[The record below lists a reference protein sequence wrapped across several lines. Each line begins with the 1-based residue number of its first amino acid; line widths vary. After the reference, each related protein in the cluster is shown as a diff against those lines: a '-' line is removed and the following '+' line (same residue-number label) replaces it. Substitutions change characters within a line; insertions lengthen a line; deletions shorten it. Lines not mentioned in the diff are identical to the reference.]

1 MRSNVPDVQH
11 EVPDVPDVQRVVLET
26 LATLGGQ
33 APPGRSILDTRLA
46 DTGLDS
52 LDLMEWLD
60 VIEERCGIRLEDDFV
75 HAGTTVADVI
85 AFVDTLVG
93 RAAG

>member
-1 MRSNVPDVQH
+1 MLPNVQLI
-11 EVPDVPDVQRVVLET
+11 VLEA
-26 LATLGGQ
+26 LAELGGKAAQ
-33 APPGRSILDTRLA
+33 GGVILDARLA

-60 VIEERCGIRLEDDFV
+60 VIEERCGIRVEDDFV

-85 AFVDTLVG
+85 AFVETLVARLDG
-93 RAAG
+93 

>member
-1 MRSNVPDVQH
+1 MLPNVQLI
-11 EVPDVPDVQRVVLET
+11 VLEA
-26 LATLGGQ
+26 LSELGGK
-33 APPGRSILDTRLA
+33 PPQGGAILDARLA

-60 VIEERCGIRLEDDFV
+60 VIEERCGIRVEDDFV

-85 AFVDTLVG
+85 AFVETLVA
-93 RAAG
+93 RLDD

>member
-1 MRSNVPDVQH
+1 MPPNVQLI
-11 EVPDVPDVQRVVLET
+11 VLES
-26 LATLGGQ
+26 LAELGGK
-33 APPGRSILDTRLA
+33 APQGGVILDARLA

-60 VIEERCGIRLEDDFV
+60 VIEERCGIRVEDDFV

-85 AFVDTLVG
+85 AFTETLVARLDG
-93 RAAG
+93 

>member
-1 MRSNVPDVQH
+1 MD
-11 EVPDVPDVQRVVLET
+11 
-26 LATLGGQ
+26 A
-33 APPGRSILDTRLA
+33 RLA

-60 VIEERCGIRLEDDFV
+60 VIEERCGIRVEDDFV

-85 AFVDTLVG
+85 ALVETLVARLDG
-93 RAAG
+93 

>member
-1 MRSNVPDVQH
+1 MD
-11 EVPDVPDVQRVVLET
+11 
-26 LATLGGQ
+26 A
-33 APPGRSILDTRLA
+33 RLA

-60 VIEERCGIRLEDDFV
+60 AIEERCSIRVEDDFV

-85 AFVDTLVG
+85 AFVETL
-93 RAAG
+93 AARSNG

>member
-1 MRSNVPDVQH
+1 M
-11 EVPDVPDVQRVVLET
+11 
-26 LATLGGQ
+26 
-33 APPGRSILDTRLA
+33 LDARLA

-60 VIEERCGIRLEDDFV
+60 VIEERCGIRVEDDFV

-85 AFVDTLVG
+85 TFVDGLVA
-93 RAAG
+93 RKSN

>member
-1 MRSNVPDVQH
+1 MQLI
-11 EVPDVPDVQRVVLET
+11 VLEA
-26 LATLGGQ
+26 LAQLGGKAAQ
-33 APPGRSILDTRLA
+33 GGVILDARLA

-60 VIEERCGIRLEDDFV
+60 VIEERCGIRVEDDFV

-85 AFVDTLVG
+85 AFVETLVARLDG
-93 RAAG
+93 

>member
-1 MRSNVPDVQH
+1 MFGDSTMQQN
-11 EVPDVPDVQRVVLET
+11 VQRIVLDA
-26 LATLGGQ
+26 LAELGGQ
-33 APPGRSILDTRLA
+33 APPGGVILDARLA

-60 VIEERCGIRLEDDFV
+60 VIEERCGIRVEDDFV

-85 AFVDTLVG
+85 AFVETLVARLDG
-93 RAAG
+93 

>member
-1 MRSNVPDVQH
+1 MQPN
-11 EVPDVPDVQRVVLET
+11 VQRIVLDA
-26 LATLGGQ
+26 LAELGGK
-33 APPGRSILDTRLA
+33 PTPGGIILDARLA

-60 VIEERCGIRLEDDFV
+60 VIEERCGIRVEDDFV

-85 AFVDTLVG
+85 AFVETLVA
-93 RAAG
+93 RLDD

>member
-1 MRSNVPDVQH
+1 MSDDLAMQSNV
-11 EVPDVPDVQRVVLET
+11 QRTVLDS
-26 LATLGGQ
+26 LAELGGK
-33 APPGRSILDTRLA
+33 APPGGVLLEARLA

-60 VIEERCGIRLEDDFV
+60 VIEERCGIRVEDDFA

-85 AFVDTLVG
+85 AFVETLVARSNG
-93 RAAG
+93 

>member
-1 MRSNVPDVQH
+1 MLPNVQII
-11 EVPDVPDVQRVVLET
+11 VLES
-26 LATLGGQ
+26 LAELGGK
-33 APPGRSILDTRLA
+33 APQGASILDVRLA

-60 VIEERCGIRLEDDFV
+60 VIEERCGIRVEDDFV

-85 AFVDTLVG
+85 AFVETLVA
-93 RAAG
+93 RLDS

>member
-1 MRSNVPDVQH
+1 MSDDLPMQPN
-11 EVPDVPDVQRVVLET
+11 VQRIVLDA
-26 LATLGGQ
+26 LAELGGKP
-33 APPGRSILDTRLA
+33 PPGGIILDARLA

-60 VIEERCGIRLEDDFV
+60 VIEERCGIRVEDDFV

-85 AFVDTLVG
+85 AFVETLVARLDG
-93 RAAG
+93 

>member
-1 MRSNVPDVQH
+1 MHSNVQLI
-11 EVPDVPDVQRVVLET
+11 VLET
-26 LATLGGQ
+26 LAELVGKAPHGGV
-33 APPGRSILDTRLA
+33 ILDARLA

-60 VIEERCGIRLEDDFV
+60 VIEERCGIRVEDDFV

-85 AFVDTLVG
+85 AFVETLVARLDG
-93 RAAG
+93 

>member
-1 MRSNVPDVQH
+1 MQPN
-11 EVPDVPDVQRVVLET
+11 VQRIVLDA
-26 LATLGGQ
+26 LAELGGK
-33 APPGRSILDTRLA
+33 APPGAAILDARLA

-60 VIEERCGIRLEDDFV
+60 VIEEQCGIRVEDDFV

-85 AFVDTLVG
+85 AFVDKLVA
-93 RAAG
+93 RVAD

>member
-1 MRSNVPDVQH
+1 MLPNVQLI
-11 EVPDVPDVQRVVLET
+11 VLES
-26 LATLGGQ
+26 LAELGGK
-33 APPGRSILDTRLA
+33 PPQGGVILDARLA

-60 VIEERCGIRLEDDFV
+60 VIEERCGIRVEDDFV

-85 AFVDTLVG
+85 AFVETLVA
-93 RAAG
+93 RLDR

>member
-1 MRSNVPDVQH
+1 MQPN
-11 EVPDVPDVQRVVLET
+11 VQRIVLES
-26 LATLGGQ
+26 LAELGGK
-33 APPGRSILDTRLA
+33 APQEGAILDARLA

-60 VIEERCGIRLEDDFV
+60 VIEERCGIRVEDDSV

-85 AFVDTLVG
+85 AVVETLVARLDG
-93 RAAG
+93 

>member
-1 MRSNVPDVQH
+1 MHSNVQLI
-11 EVPDVPDVQRVVLET
+11 VLET
-26 LATLGGQ
+26 LAELGGKAPQ
-33 APPGRSILDTRLA
+33 AGVILDARLA

-60 VIEERCGIRLEDDFV
+60 VIEERCGIRVEDDFV

-85 AFVDTLVG
+85 AFTETLVARLDG
-93 RAAG
+93 